1 MKASCIRLKLLEVN
15 SFQVSILT
23 IKVFLT
29 YLTYFNQNY
38 FLHSNILSTWG
49 WVYVHIPILLPNGH
63 FPLSKKIMSQHDSN
77 YSTTHIISMGSKL
90 FLSLKYTFHSIYSN
104 TNPYTKHNLQNIL
117 LQHTLGWAY
126 VYIPILL
133 PHGHFPLFK
142 KLHHNTL
149 QTIPLHILFQWDQN
163 YFPHS
168 NILST
173 QYTPTSVHTLN
184 TTYKIIYLNTLCI
197 WFMFTYP
204 FYSPRAISPCSKN
217 YITTQ
222 FKLFY
227 YTYYF
232 NGIKII
238 SLTQIYFPLN
248 IFKHQSIH

>member
-1 MKASCIRLKLLEVN
+1 MCQLPLHHKYQPSSGQSPCVLMKASCMRLKLLEVN
-15 SFQVSILT
+15 SLQVSILT

-63 FPLSKKIMSQHDSN
+63 FPLSKK
-77 YSTTHIISMGSKL
+77 L
-90 FLSLKYTFHSIYSN
+90 C
-104 TNPYTKHNLQNIL
+104 
-117 LQHTLGWAY
+117 
-126 VYIPILL
+126 
-133 PHGHFPLFK
+133 
-142 KLHHNTL
+142 HNTI

-173 QYTPTSVHTLN
+173 QYILTPIHTLN
-184 TTYKIIYLNTLCI
+184 TTYKIFYFNTL
-197 WFMFTYP
+197 WVGFMFTYP
-204 FYSPRAISPCSKN
+204 FYSPTAISPCSKN

-222 FKLFY
+222 FKLFH

-248 IFKHQSIH
+248 IFQHQSIH